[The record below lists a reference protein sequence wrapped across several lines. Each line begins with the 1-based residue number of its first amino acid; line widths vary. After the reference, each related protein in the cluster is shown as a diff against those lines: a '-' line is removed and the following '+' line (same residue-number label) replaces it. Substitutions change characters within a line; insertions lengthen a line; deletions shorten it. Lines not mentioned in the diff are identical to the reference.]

1 MGFFDGQKMRL
12 FGDDWTVIAIAI
24 AIAIVVVFVYILLKV
39 GVVFN
44 REILIN

>member
-24 AIAIVVVFVYILLKV
+24 AIVVVFVYILLKV
-39 GVVFN
+39 GIVFN